1 MSSSTAERREGG
13 FTLIELLLAAFLA
26 VFAGAVCVAVLSQ
39 GSRVIARVERLVLQE
54 ELAFLAERM
63 TSDLYNAVALQSA
76 PFGAGA
82 SSLSFV
88 SIDPGASAK
97 DRPDGTARLVRYW
110 YEAETGS
117 VWRAETP
124 FLSDGWIPERKERL
138 VQGLHDCR
146 FMYAAGGARMPSQ
159 VSLIIGLGKGRRSQ
173 EELRVDIR
181 PLCGYVPA

>member
-1 MSSSTAERREGG
+1 MSSSAADRREGG

-54 ELAFLAERM
+54 EMAFMAERL
-63 TSDLYNAVALQSA
+63 TSDLSNAVALPSA
-76 PFGAGA
+76 PFGTGS

-97 DRPDGTARLVRYW
+97 DRPDGSARLVRYW
-110 YEAETGS
+110 YEEGAG
-117 VWRAETP
+117 VIWRAETP
-124 FLSDGWIPERKERL
+124 FLSEGQAPERKEQLIR
-138 VQGLHDCR
+138 GLHDFR
-146 FMYAAGGARMPSQ
+146 FVYATGGSRMPSQ
-159 VSLIIGLGKGRRSQ
+159 ISLIIGLGKGRRSQ
-173 EELRVDIR
+173 EELRIEVR